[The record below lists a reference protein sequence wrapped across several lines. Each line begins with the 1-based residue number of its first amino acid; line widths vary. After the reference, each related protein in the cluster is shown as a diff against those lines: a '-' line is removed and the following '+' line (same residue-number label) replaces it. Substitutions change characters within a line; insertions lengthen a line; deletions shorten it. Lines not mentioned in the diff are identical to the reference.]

1 MTSEGPAEGNAGR
14 PALVEAGRLFMRDRA
29 LRLGAGLAY
38 YGLITMLP
46 LLVLLIGIMGLLLG
60 EEAASGDLARS
71 LEARLG
77 TEVAMAVADLVQS
90 VDAATSFT
98 NLTIFSIAALIFT
111 ASVLFVAWK
120 DALNVIWGIEYRGG
134 VKQTLVRRLFGLA
147 VVGGVA
153 ALVVALFIAQ
163 SVLAMLS
170 NLFSDEAVLD
180 TALRVTTSLVPAFL
194 SGLLLALLYRY
205 GPDRE
210 VPWRWVWSGTVVSIV
225 LVLALTWGYG
235 IYVDATSSS
244 AAGVASS
251 ALLLIV
257 LVYGIA
263 QVLLFGAEVVKVHGL
278 RHGGGRA
285 EPSV

>member
-1 MTSEGPAEGNAGR
+1 MQ
-14 PALVEAGRLFMRDRA
+14 DRA

-77 TEVAMAVADLVQS
+77 TEVALAVADLVQS

-153 ALVVALFIAQ
+153 ALVVALFVAQ

-205 GPDRE
+205 GPDRV
-210 VPWRWVWSGTVVSIV
+210 VPWRWLWSGTVVSIV

-263 QVLLFGAEVVKVHGL
+263 QALLFGAELVKAQSQ
-278 RHGGGRA
+278 RHGVDDSQPPG
-285 EPSV
+285 

>member
-1 MTSEGPAEGNAGR
+1 MTRKGPAEGNAGR
-14 PALVEAGRLFMRDRA
+14 PALVEAGRLFMQDRA

-77 TEVAMAVADLVQS
+77 TEVALAVADLVQS

-153 ALVVALFIAQ
+153 ALVVALFVAQ

-257 LVYGIA
+257 LVYGVA
-263 QVLLFGAEVVKVHGL
+263 QALLYGAEVVKVQSQ
-278 RHGGGRA
+278 RHGDD
-285 EPSV
+285 PPQQH

>member
-1 MTSEGPAEGNAGR
+1 MTREGPAEGNPGR
-14 PALVEAGRLFMRDRA
+14 PALVEAGRLFMQDRA

-77 TEVAMAVADLVQS
+77 TEVALAVADLVQS

-153 ALVVALFIAQ
+153 ALVVALFVAQ

-170 NLFSDEAVLD
+170 NLFSNEAVLD

-257 LVYGIA
+257 LVYGVA
-263 QVLLFGAEVVKVHGL
+263 QALLYGAEVVKVQSQ
-278 RHGGGRA
+278 RHGDD
-285 EPSV
+285 PPQQQ

>member
-1 MTSEGPAEGNAGR
+1 MTRKGPAEGNAGR
-14 PALVEAGRLFMRDRA
+14 PALVEAGRLFMQDRA

-77 TEVAMAVADLVQS
+77 TEVALAVADLVQS

-153 ALVVALFIAQ
+153 ALVVALFVAQ

-263 QVLLFGAEVVKVHGL
+263 QALLFGAEVVKVQSQ
-278 RHGGGRA
+278 RHGVDDSQPPG
-285 EPSV
+285 

>member
-1 MTSEGPAEGNAGR
+1 MTRKGPAEGNAGR
-14 PALVEAGRLFMRDRA
+14 PALVEAGRLFMQDRA

-77 TEVAMAVADLVQS
+77 TEVALAVADLVQS
-90 VDAATSFT
+90 VDAAASFT

-153 ALVVALFIAQ
+153 ALVVALFVAQ

-257 LVYGIA
+257 LVYGVA
-263 QVLLFGAEVVKVHGL
+263 QALLYGAEVVKVQSQ
-278 RHGGGRA
+278 RHGDD
-285 EPSV
+285 PPQQQ